1 MSRSLQRKK
10 KSSKYPFSW
19 WRFVLWITKREIT
32 NKHNLNSNS
41 ICMLWC
47 CRMALYNASDC
58 GKNSPGKYALD
69 TSCRENYSKL
79 SLRPEYHKV
88 SSNEIFHKYVITS
101 LGKQKRFLKLGRHI
115 FSEPY
120 IATNRKRSQD
130 INRKVCEFGRET
142 PCKRKC

>member
-1 MSRSLQRKK
+1 MNGSKTKRQRRAKNYSLISFKSNFKRLVLMSRSLQRKK

-32 NKHNLNSNS
+32 NKHNLDSNS

-69 TSCRENYSKL
+69 TSCRESYSKL

-88 SSNEIFHKYVITS
+88 GSYEIFQKYRIT
-101 LGKQKRFLKLGRHI
+101 
-115 FSEPY
+115 
-120 IATNRKRSQD
+120 
-130 INRKVCEFGRET
+130 
-142 PCKRKC
+142 